1 MSLCPELV
9 FIESKLRGIECYI
22 EGLNGKNGICMCIHQ
37 HRNYSD
43 TLTSGN
49 AGAGNPDR

>member
-1 MSLCPELV
+1 LINVAINNP
-9 FIESKLRGIECYI
+9 
-22 EGLNGKNGICMCIHQ
+22 LNGGLIDASLEADVANGTIDQ
-37 HRNYSD
+37 VAGNYSD